1 VQDPVWEEIVLR
13 LERGE
18 AWAEVAHE
26 LDQASLRLNED
37 ERAALWLSAWS
48 SRPGGKTATDHLL
61 AQVRR

>member
-1 VQDPVWEEIVLR
+1 MQDRLWEATVLR

-18 AWAEVAHE
+18 ASAEVAHE
-26 LDQASLRLNED
+26 LEQASSELDED

-48 SRPGGKTATDHLL
+48 SRPGGKAATDRLI

>member
-1 VQDPVWEEIVLR
+1 MQDPVWEEIVLR

-18 AWAEVAHE
+18 PWAELAHE
-26 LDQASLRLNED
+26 LEQTPSGLNED

-61 AQVRR
+61 AQVQR